1 MSIIEA
7 NNLSKTFKVNKKRN
21 FIDYFKLNKN
31 NETIKSVDSI
41 SFNITEGE
49 KVGLIGLNGAGK
61 STLIK
66 MMTGIL
72 LPTSGNISVLGRDP
86 FIDRIKNNKEISTVF
101 GQRCKLRWDISP
113 MESYYLIKEMYD
125 ICDSDFYN
133 RLKYLSGLLDLNSFI
148 YSPVRTLSLGQKM
161 KAELVSSFLYDPK
174 IVFLDE
180 PTIGLDIISKDSIIK
195 FLKEVKS
202 ETTLILTTHDFED
215 IEKICD
221 RVIILYKG
229 KIIKDCSIDNISNI
243 YDMENLEVVLKR
255 IPSNIE
261 KSLDLLRYTYTLDS
275 NIIKIDTTY
284 NNDKS
289 KLVKEV
295 YKIFDKDID
304 IIQFS
309 KINFKD
315 SLKYFLNEN
324 IERNDNNE
332 QV

>member
-125 ICDSDFYN
+125 ICDYDFYN

-324 IERNDNNE
+324 IERNYNNE

>member
-1 MSIIEA
+1 MNIIEA
-7 NNLSKTFKVNKKRN
+7 NNLSKEFKINKKRN
-21 FIDYFKLNKN
+21 FIDYFNFKKN
-31 NETIKSVDSI
+31 NETIKSIDSVN
-41 SFNITEGE
+41 FNISEGE

-72 LPTSGNISVLGRDP
+72 LPSSGSISVLGRDP
-86 FIDRIKNNKEISTVF
+86 FTDRIKNNKEISTVF
-101 GQRCKLRWDISP
+101 GQRCKLRWDVSP

-125 ICDSDFYN
+125 ICDLDFDN
-133 RLKYLSGLLDLNSFI
+133 RLKYLSRLLDINSFI

-180 PTIGLDIISKDSIIK
+180 PTIGLDILSKDSIVK
-195 FLKEVKS
+195 FLKEVKNK
-202 ETTLILTTHDFED
+202 TTLILTTHDFED

-221 RVIILYKG
+221 RVIILHKG
-229 KIIKDCSIDNISNI
+229 KIIKDCSIDEISNI
-243 YDMENLEVVLKR
+243 YDMENLEILLKR
-255 IPSNIE
+255 IPTDIE
-261 KSLDLLRYTYTLDS
+261 KKLDSLGYTYTLDS
-275 NIIKIDTTY
+275 NIIRIDTTC
-284 NNDKS
+284 NRDKS

-295 YKIFDKDID
+295 YKLFDKDID

-324 IERNDNNE
+324 IKRNDNE
-332 QV
+332 K

>member
-324 IERNDNNE
+324 IERNYNNE

>member
-31 NETIKSVDSI
+31 NETIKSADSI
-41 SFNITEGE
+41 SFNIAEGE

>member
-31 NETIKSVDSI
+31 NETIKPVDSI

>member
-21 FIDYFKLNKN
+21 FIDYFKFQKN
-31 NETIKSVDSI
+31 NEIIKSVDSV
-41 SFNITEGE
+41 SFSINEGE

-72 LPTSGNISVLGRDP
+72 LPASGNISVLGRDP
-86 FIDRIKNNKEISTVF
+86 FVDRIENNKEISTVF

-125 ICDSDFYN
+125 VSDSDFYN
-133 RLKYLSGLLDLNSFI
+133 RLKYLSSLLDLDSFI

-161 KAELVSSFLYDPK
+161 KAELVSSFLYNPK

-180 PTIGLDIISKDSIIK
+180 PTIGLDILSKDSIIK
-195 FLKEVKS
+195 FLNEVKNK
-202 ETTLILTTHDFED
+202 TTLILTTHDFED

-221 RVIILYKG
+221 RVIILHKG
-229 KIIKDCSIDNISNI
+229 KIIKDCSIDDISNI
-243 YDMENLEVVLKR
+243 YDMENLEVVLKT
-255 IPSNIE
+255 IPSNIKE
-261 KSLDLLRYTYTLDS
+261 SLDSLGYTYTLNS
-275 NIIKIDTTY
+275 NIIRIDTTY

-289 KLVKEV
+289 KLVREV

-315 SLKYFLNEN
+315 SLRYFLDEN
-324 IERNDNNE
+324 IKKNNDDE
-332 QV
+332 

>member
-41 SFNITEGE
+41 SFNIAEGE